1 MTEAATGGDRDAVGR
16 RLASTFHP
24 TKEEAVVSQ
33 KRLILEYARNQLRP
47 QNIGGLYARNLE
59 L

>member
-1 MTEAATGGDRDAVGR
+1 MKETATGGDGDAVGR
-16 RLASTFHP
+16 GLVGTVHP
-24 TKEEAVVSQ
+24 TEEEAVVSQ

-47 QNIGGLYARNLE
+47 QNMGGMYTQNLK